1 MTPNYSRSIVGAWTE
16 NPVAAAVAAAIGILI
31 GVGAIWLLSIM
42 TTGDEP
48 PIRVRNG
55 SIQLEVLHSTRHWQQ
70 AGNVWKISQGTRL
83 VDSYWLYFAPTNP
96 AECKTAKANGNKI
109 KFILDDGTEVVVESK
124 NKKTEV
130 SSTKTLT
137 LSPDEKTLSYGT
149 DGTFIKEIR
158 FDGAGDYLCQFAVK
172 DVNLNSL
179 LTQ

>member
-1 MTPNYSRSIVGAWTE
+1 MRSCDD
-16 NPVAAAVAAAIGILI
+16 PVAAAVAVGIGILI
-31 GVGAIWLLSIM
+31 GAGAVWLLSSL

-70 AGNVWKISQGTRL
+70 TGNVWKISQGTRL

-96 AECKTAKANGNKI
+96 AECKAVKANGNKI
-109 KFILDDGTEVVVESK
+109 RFIMDDGTEVVVESK

-130 SSTKTLT
+130 SSTIPLT
-137 LSPDEKTLSYGT
+137 LSADEKTLSYGT
-149 DGTFIKEIR
+149 AATFIKEIR

-172 DVNLNSL
+172 DVNLHSL
-179 LTQ
+179 LTE